1 MFLNHQLLVEKEKVD
16 REVITVIEKSNLTNI
31 EREQVLQAMKGI
43 DKNQNS
49 MLKSEEANKLYEKM
63 KQQHKQ
69 GIVYSFDKTFL
80 MGSVIFT
87 LALICNVVDMYVSRK
102 KGTISLIG

>member
-1 MFLNHQLLVEKEKVD
+1 
-16 REVITVIEKSNLTNI
+16 
-31 EREQVLQAMKGI
+31 
-43 DKNQNS
+43 
-49 MLKSEEANKLYEKM
+49 M
-63 KQQHKQ
+63 KQQYKQ

-87 LALICNVVDMYVSRK
+87 LALICNVVGMYVSRK